1 MTKEKISL
9 SNKYR
14 IGYNVIENHHFQ
26 VSPFR
31 LACYKDM

>member
-14 IGYNVIENHHFQ
+14 IGYNVLETTIFKFL
-26 VSPFR
+26 PF
-31 LACYKDM
+31 A